1 MIIKQFFLSLF
12 TIILLV
18 VISCKKTNNLKA
30 DKMYSDKDSIRKNTL
45 ETEPINLKY
54 SDSVFI
60 GAYGYGMINYNKKIK
75 DIKKSNILERYVLLY
90 VSVDENAKTFED
102 IEETKQNEFIDT
114 IGNGVFYFK
123 YRFNKIGKNNLK
135 LVFDDFVNYVKDDSI
150 KRDTITMIRY
160 STPISLPV
168 YVLDSSSIIGYKED
182 TVFFVGKKK
191 FSSKRKDSAR
201 ILREAQK
208 EIDSMKRV
216 LNSQ

>member
-1 MIIKQFFLSLF
+1 MIIKQYFLSLF

-18 VISCKKTNNLKA
+18 VISCKKTDNSKV
-30 DKMYSDKDSIRKNTL
+30 DKMHSDKDSIQKNIL

-60 GAYGYGMINYNKKIK
+60 GTYEYGVINYNKKIK

-102 IEETKQNEFIDT
+102 IKKTKQNEFIDT

-123 YRFNKIGKNNLK
+123 YKFNKIGKNNLK
-135 LVFDDFVNYVKDDSI
+135 LVFDDFVNYLKDDSI
-150 KRDTITMIRY
+150 KRDDTITMIRH

-168 YVLDSSSIIGYKED
+168 YVLDSSSIIGYKGD
-182 TVFFVGKKK
+182 TAYFVGMKK

-201 ILREAQK
+201 ILREAQQK
-208 EIDSMKRV
+208 IDSMKKV
-216 LNSQ
+216 LNN